1 MEMSVLAYA
10 IEGKTLVL
18 FADGVEI
25 DSVELGPHQDPV
37 ACGEWWLWFRG
48 QNKTVPARE
57 PVEASGTP
65 PLAVQPPVRSFSAR
79 PGCLFASR

>member
-1 MEMSVLAYA
+1 MRLFMEMSVLAYA

-25 DSVELGPHQDPV
+25 DSVELGPHQEPV

-57 PVEASGTP
+57 PVEASGTHP
-65 PLAVQPPVRSFSAR
+65 
-79 PGCLFASR
+79 